1 MIRVALFFIAVALA
15 ALGVAW
21 FADRPGE
28 VAIVWNGWRV
38 ETSVMVGAIA
48 ILVVVAALIFVWS
61 LLRGLIVAPRR
72 LQEFW
77 QRRRGAQGYLAISR
91 GLIAI
96 GAGDV
101 RTAQKYTAT
110 RSGWRR
116 PSR

>member
-1 MIRVALFFIAVALA
+1 MIRVIVFLVAVSLA

-28 VAIVWNGWRV
+28 VAVVWGGWRV
-38 ETSVMVGAIA
+38 ETSLMVGAVA
-48 ILVVVAALIFVWS
+48 LLGLVTALIFVWS
-61 LLRGLIVAPRR
+61 VLRGLSVAPQR
-72 LQEFW
+72 LHDYW

-101 RTAQKYTAT
+101 RAAQKFTGEAQ
-110 RSGWRR
+110 RL
-116 PSR
+116 